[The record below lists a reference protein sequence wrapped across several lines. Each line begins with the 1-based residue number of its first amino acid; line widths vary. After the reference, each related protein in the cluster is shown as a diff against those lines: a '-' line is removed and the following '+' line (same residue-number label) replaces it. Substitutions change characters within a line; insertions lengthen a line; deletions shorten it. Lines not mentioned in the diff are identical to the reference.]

1 MVFKDQDSEIASV
14 IFDLVILRIQDVFKC
29 FC

>member
-1 MVFKDQDSEIASV
+1 MIFKDKGSEIASV

>member
-1 MVFKDQDSEIASV
+1 MVFKDQGSESASV

-29 FC
+29 FF